1 MNKKEKKLAKEEK
14 KRIKKESKKKVD
26 KMRLATQIISGL
38 MAILMILGIGAS
50 FMYYILKMI

>member
-1 MNKKEKKLAKEEK
+1 MEKIKKEK
-14 KRIKKESKKKVD
+14 RKVD
-26 KMRLATQIISGL
+26 KMRIITKVIAGL